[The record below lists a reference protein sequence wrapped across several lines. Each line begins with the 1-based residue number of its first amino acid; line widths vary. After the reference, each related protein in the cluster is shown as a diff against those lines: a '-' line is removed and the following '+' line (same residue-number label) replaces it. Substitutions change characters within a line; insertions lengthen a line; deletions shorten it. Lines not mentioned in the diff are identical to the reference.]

1 MLEFSVSVLINL
13 IKTMIIKEITSFTPA
28 IQSAVQHFIDL
39 LVNTPYTASAE
50 SLMAL
55 IEAENSHLFLAFN
68 EAENITGMLT
78 VGMYYS
84 PTGKKAWIED
94 VVVDDTYRGQGIGEK
109 LVQHAIEFVKTKH
122 VNLLMLTSHPSRIA
136 ANKLYPRVGFNK
148 RETNV
153 YKMTFE

>member
-1 MLEFSVSVLINL
+1 M
-13 IKTMIIKEITSFTPA
+13 TIKEITTLTPA
-28 IQSAVQHFIDL
+28 IQTAIQHFIDL
-39 LVNTPYTASAE
+39 LVTTPYTASNE
-50 SLMAL
+50 TLTAL
-55 IEAENSHLFLAFN
+55 VASENSHLFLAYD
-68 EAENITGMLT
+68 ETENVAGMIT

-94 VVVDDTYRGQGIGEK
+94 VVVDDTFRGQGVGEK
-109 LVQHAIEFVKTKH
+109 LVQHAIEFTKTKD

-153 YKMTFE
+153 YKMMIE

>member
-1 MLEFSVSVLINL
+1 M
-13 IKTMIIKEITSFTPA
+13 TIKEITTLTPTIQTA
-28 IQSAVQHFIDL
+28 IQHFIDL
-39 LVNTPYTASAE
+39 LVTTPYTASTE
-50 SLMAL
+50 TLTAL
-55 IEAENSHLFLAFN
+55 VASENSHLFLAYD
-68 EAENITGMLT
+68 EAVNIMGMIT

-109 LVQHAIEFVKTKH
+109 LVQHAIEFVKTKD
-122 VNLLMLTSHPSRIA
+122 VKLLMLTSHPSRIA

-153 YKMTFE
+153 YKMVIA

>member
-1 MLEFSVSVLINL
+1 
-13 IKTMIIKEITSFTPA
+13 MIIKEITTLTPA
-28 IQSAVQHFIDL
+28 TQTAVQHFIDL
-39 LVNTPYTASAE
+39 LVNIPYTAPTE
-50 SLMAL
+50 TLTAL
-55 IEAENSHLFLAFN
+55 VASENSHLFLAFD
-68 EAENITGMLT
+68 EAENIVGMLT

-94 VVVDDTYRGQGIGEK
+94 VVVDDIYRGQGIGEQ
-109 LVQHAIEFVKTKH
+109 LVQHAIEFVKTKQ

-153 YKMTFE
+153 YKMPIE